1 MKNEISE
8 RSETGD
14 GRGPVPPST
23 LLDRTDLIL
32 AVIIFAVCGFLFFLT
47 TRFEE
52 ASKQMSQNIPPEW
65 FPQLLLV
72 FIMALTLIIPFEH
85 LFMGKKVLGKE
96 RQKAIKPISIFTAAL
111 LCGIILLMPWLG
123 TFVTM
128 IVVCALMP
136 LLWGERRLKILV
148 SFAIVFPGLVAFLFT
163 KILRVYFEAGI
174 WERLF

>member
-32 AVIIFAVCGFLFFLT
+32 AAIIFAVCGFLFFLT
-47 TRFEE
+47 TSFEE

-65 FPQLLLV
+65 FPQLLLL

-85 LFMGKKVLGKE
+85 LFMGKKSSWQGTAKSDQTYLHLHGSITMWHHTTDALARNLRYYDCRLCPDATVMGGKTSE
-96 RQKAIKPISIFTAAL
+96 NP
-111 LCGIILLMPWLG
+111 GI
-123 TFVTM
+123 
-128 IVVCALMP
+128 VCHCFS
-136 LLWGERRLKILV
+136 WIGG
-148 SFAIVFPGLVAFLFT
+148 VF
-163 KILRVYFEAGI
+163 IH
-174 WERLF
+174 